1 MPDKTPW
8 YEVVGYFLN
17 GIMVLLGLLFL
28 IVLLTGCGDIAHQ
41 YQRTV
46 WGIDCRQDK
55 LIHGQCAPV
64 AAAKKGTP

>member
-1 MPDKTPW
+1 MLPRGAPMSW
-8 YEVVGYFLN
+8 YECIGACLVGVAI
-17 GIMVLLGLLFL
+17 GVTIALL
-28 IVLLTGCGDIAHQ
+28 VGCGDLAHQ

-64 AAAKKGTP
+64 AATKKGTP